1 MGYKISRLWVDKRV
15 TGSEYGVRSQNIT
28 LRNESSSPS
37 ICIASISGHITS
49 LLLPSQSQRKKTQNG
64 FYSPEPLSSLNLRH
78 YPILS
83 TSNI

>member
-1 MGYKISRLWVDKRV
+1 MGYKISRFCVDRRV
-15 TGSEYGVRSQNIT
+15 TGSEYDMRSQSIT

-37 ICIASISGHITS
+37 ICVSSISGHITN

-64 FYSPEPLSSLNLRH
+64 FYSPEPLSPPNLRH